1 VADYGLP
8 FTAGSVR
15 QASRRV
21 FKITGMSEGG
31 LLAVRRQLGRLFDDD
46 LPPTRATHVFQTA
59 LAALILVNVTGVI
72 LESVDSGARHY
83 DAELWWIEQVATVV
97 FAIEYG
103 LRAWACVE
111 LQNPLFHHPFW
122 GRLRYLRSFFALV
135 DLASVLPAI
144 LGMLG
149 AGDLRTL
156 RLLRLLRMLKL
167 TRHATI
173 FNLLWAVFREE
184 ARSIG
189 AVLFILAL
197 TLTIAAS
204 LMYMIE
210 GEAQPDGFSSI
221 PAAMWWAV
229 ETLTT
234 VGYGDL
240 VPITVPGK
248 ILGGVVTIIGVA
260 AVALFTSLIT
270 VSFLDQLRLRRE
282 ALREAAELIERP
294 LEPSEYEAIQ
304 VFSGRLGLSSSE
316 ADQAIEDTEPE
327 AGGLAVC
334 PHCGGPL
341 SAIPPA

>member
-1 VADYGLP
+1 
-8 FTAGSVR
+8 
-15 QASRRV
+15 
-21 FKITGMSEGG
+21 MSTGG
-31 LLAVRRQLGRLFDDD
+31 LTALRRQFGRLFDDD
-46 LPPTRATHVFQTA
+46 LPPTRAARVFQSA
-59 LAALILVNVTGVI
+59 LALLIMVNVGGVI
-72 LESVDSGARHY
+72 MESVDSFNQRFGVA
-83 DAELWWIEQVATVV
+83 LWWLEQVATGL

-103 LRAWACVE
+103 LRAWAAVD
-111 LQNPLFHHPFW
+111 LANPRFRHPLW
-122 GRLRYLRSFFALV
+122 GRLRYLRSFFALI
-135 DLASVLPAI
+135 DLVSILPAA

-197 TLTIAAS
+197 TLTISAS
-204 LMYMIE
+204 LMYMLE

-221 PAAMWWAV
+221 PAAMWWAI

-240 VPITVPGK
+240 VPVTVFGK
-248 ILGGVVTIIGVA
+248 LVGGVVTVIGVA

-282 ALREAAELIERP
+282 ALRGVVEASLADGVLTAGEVA
-294 LEPSEYEAIQ
+294 AIGE
-304 VFSGRLGLSSSE
+304 VSARLGLTQTE
-316 ADQAIEDTEPE
+316 AVETIVDAARRLT
-327 AGGLAVC
+327 C
-334 PHCGGPL
+334 PHCGAL
-341 SAIPPA
+341 LDMRPP

>member
-1 VADYGLP
+1 MAAML
-8 FTAGSVR
+8 T
-15 QASRRV
+15 
-21 FKITGMSEGG
+21 GG
-31 LLAVRRQLGRLFDDD
+31 LLAARRRLGRLFDDD
-46 LPPTRATHVFQTA
+46 LPPTRATRVFQAA
-59 LAALILVNVTGVI
+59 LAALILVNVSGVI
-72 LESVDSGARHY
+72 LESVESFNARFGAV
-83 DAELWWIEQVATVV
+83 LWWLEQVATTI
-97 FAIEYG
+97 FAIEYV
-103 LRAWACVE
+103 LRAWAAVD
-111 LQNPLFHHPFW
+111 LPNSRFHHPLW
-122 GRLRYLRSFFALV
+122 GRLRYLRGFFALI
-135 DLASVLPAI
+135 DLASVLPAV

-184 ARSIG
+184 ARSLG

-197 TLTIAAS
+197 TLTISAS

-240 VPITVPGK
+240 VPTTALGK
-248 ILGGVVTIIGVA
+248 IMGGVVSIVGVA
-260 AVALFTSLIT
+260 ALALFTSLIT

-282 ALREAAELIERP
+282 ALRDAVSAQLADGALQPGELAAIEQYG
-294 LEPSEYEAIQ
+294 E
-304 VFSGRLGLSSSE
+304 RLGLPES
-316 ADQAIEDTEPE
+316 AAAAAIEETAREFAE
-327 AGGLAVC
+327 LATC
-334 PHCGGPL
+334 PHCGGL
-341 SAIPPA
+341 LTRG

>member
-1 VADYGLP
+1 MVTKSPLIR
-8 FTAGSVR
+8 SR
-15 QASRRV
+15 QW
-21 FKITGMSEGG
+21 
-31 LLAVRRQLGRLFDDD
+31 LGRLFDDD
-46 LPPTRATHVFQTA
+46 LPPSRASHIFHVA
-59 LAALILVNVTGVI
+59 LATLILVNVSGVI
-72 LESVDSGARHY
+72 LESVDSVSTRFGVL
-83 DAELWWIEQVATVV
+83 LWWLEQVATVF
-97 FAIEYG
+97 FAVEYV

-111 LQNPLFHHPFW
+111 IHHGAYCHPFW
-122 GRLRYLRSFFALV
+122 GRLRYLRSFFALI
-135 DLASVLPAI
+135 DLASILPAI
-144 LGMLG
+144 LGVLG

-197 TLTIAAS
+197 TLTVSAS

-240 VPITVPGK
+240 VPITVLGK
-248 ILGGVVTIIGVA
+248 ILGGIVTIIGVA

-282 ALREAAELIERP
+282 ALSAATKASLADGVLTTSELDAIET
-294 LEPSEYEAIQ
+294 LGE
-304 VFSGRLGLSSSE
+304 RLGLPATDVAE
-316 ADQAIEDTEPE
+316 AVVHTARQM
-327 AGGLAVC
+327 GSLATC
-334 PHCGGPL
+334 PHCGGLLAHVPL
-341 SAIPPA
+341 GVQVSERT

>member
-1 VADYGLP
+1 M
-8 FTAGSVR
+8 TA
-15 QASRRV
+15 
-21 FKITGMSEGG
+21 MSEGG
-31 LLAVRRQLGRLFDDD
+31 LLAARRRLGRLFDDD

-59 LAALILVNVTGVI
+59 LAALILVNVAGVI
-72 LESVDSGARHY
+72 LESVDSFDRHY
-83 DAELWWIEQVATVV
+83 GAVLWWLEQVATVV

-111 LQNPLFHHPFW
+111 LQNPQFHHPLW
-122 GRLRYLRSFFALV
+122 GRLHYLRSFFALI

-189 AVLFILAL
+189 AVLFILTL
-197 TLTIAAS
+197 TLTISAS

-248 ILGGVVTIIGVA
+248 ILGGIVTIIGVA

-270 VSFLDQLRLRRE
+270 VSFIDQLRLRRE
-282 ALREAAELIERP
+282 ALREAALFAERP
-294 LEPSEYEAIQ
+294 LEPAEYQAIQ
-304 VFSGRLGLSSSE
+304 VLGGRLGLSNAE
-316 ADQAIEDTEPE
+316 ADQAIEDTDRQ
-327 AGGLAVC
+327 AGGLATC
-334 PHCGGPL
+334 PHCGASLTAAP
-341 SAIPPA
+341 SV

>member
-1 VADYGLP
+1 MAAMFD
-8 FTAGSVR
+8 
-15 QASRRV
+15 
-21 FKITGMSEGG
+21 GG
-31 LLAVRRQLGRLFDDD
+31 PLAVRRRLGRLFDDD
-46 LPPTRATHVFQTA
+46 LPPDRVARIFHAA
-59 LAALILVNVTGVI
+59 LAALILVNVTGIV
-72 LESVDSGARHY
+72 LESVESFNQRFGAM
-83 DAELWWIEQVATVV
+83 LWWLEQVATTI
-97 FAIEYG
+97 FAVEYG

-111 LQNPLFHHPFW
+111 LQDARFHQPFW
-122 GRLRYLRSFFALV
+122 GRLRYLRSFFALI
-135 DLASVLPAI
+135 DLASILPAI
-144 LGMLG
+144 LGVLG

-197 TLTIAAS
+197 TLTISAS

-240 VPITVPGK
+240 VPVTVLGK
-248 ILGGVVTIIGVA
+248 IIGGVVTVIGVA

-270 VSFLDQLRLRRE
+270 VSFLDQLRLRRD
-282 ALREAAELIERP
+282 ALRHAVETSLADGVLTAGEV
-294 LEPSEYEAIQ
+294 EAI
-304 VFSGRLGLSSSE
+304 GNLGERLGL
-316 ADQAIEDTEPE
+316 PE
-327 AGGLAVC
+327 TDAAEVVGGTVRDIAVAAC
-334 PHCGGPL
+334 PHCGASLTGVPR
-341 SAIPPA
+341 A

>member
-1 VADYGLP
+1 MAPMLLSGLR
-8 FTAGSVR
+8 AE
-15 QASRRV
+15 RR
-21 FKITGMSEGG
+21 
-31 LLAVRRQLGRLFDDD
+31 RLGRLFDDE
-46 LPPTRATHVFQTA
+46 LPPTLAARIFQGA
-59 LAALILVNVTGVI
+59 LAMLILVNVAGVI
-72 LESVDSGARHY
+72 LESVESFDQRFG
-83 DAELWWIEQVATVV
+83 AELWWIEQIATAF
-97 FAIEYG
+97 FAVEYV

-111 LQNPLFHHPFW
+111 FQEQRYRHPLW
-122 GRLRYLRSFFALV
+122 GRLRYLRSFFALI
-135 DLASVLPAI
+135 DLIAVLPAI

-189 AVLFILAL
+189 AVLFILML
-197 TLTIAAS
+197 TLTISAS

-240 VPITVPGK
+240 VPVTVFGK
-248 ILGGVVTIIGVA
+248 IMGGLVSIVGVA
-260 AVALFTSLIT
+260 ALALFTSLIT
-270 VSFLDQLRLRRE
+270 VSFLDQLRLRRA
-282 ALREAAELIERP
+282 ALRQAVEASLADGLLTPNKLDAIEEL
-294 LEPSEYEAIQ
+294 
-304 VFSGRLGLSSSE
+304 GDRLGLSAAETAETLES
-316 ADQAIEDTEPE
+316 TPF
-327 AGGLAVC
+327 VC
-334 PHCGGPL
+334 PHCGGALAGVTAIRL
-341 SAIPPA
+341 SGANEAT

>member
-1 VADYGLP
+1 MTRRARALP
-8 FTAGSVR
+8 CDKGYTGPVGSGPMTSPLG
-15 QASRRV
+15 AERRR
-21 FKITGMSEGG
+21 
-31 LLAVRRQLGRLFDDD
+31 LARLFDDD
-46 LPPTRATHVFQTA
+46 LPATLAARVFQSA
-59 LAALILVNVTGVI
+59 LALLIIVNVSGVI
-72 LESVDSGARHY
+72 LESVESFEHRFGL
-83 DAELWWIEQVATVV
+83 ELWWIEQIATAF
-97 FAIEYG
+97 FAIEYV
-103 LRAWACVE
+103 LRIWASID
-111 LQNPLFHHPFW
+111 LQNPRYRHPLW
-122 GRLRYLRSFFALV
+122 GRLRYLRSAFAVV
-135 DLASVLPAI
+135 DLIAVLPAI

-189 AVLFILAL
+189 AVLFILLL
-197 TLTIAAS
+197 TLTISAS
-204 LMYMIE
+204 IMYMIE

-240 VPITVPGK
+240 VPITTFGK
-248 ILGGVVTIIGVA
+248 VMGGVVAVVGVA
-260 AVALFTSLIT
+260 ALALFTSLIT

-282 ALREAAELIERP
+282 KLREAAELIERP

-304 VFSGRLGLSSSE
+304 VFSGRLGLS
-316 ADQAIEDTEPE
+316 
-327 AGGLAVC
+327 
-334 PHCGGPL
+334 
-341 SAIPPA
+341 